1 MSATPNPLQPDH
13 PDDADTTTT
22 AADLAGLP
30 DRLVP
35 DFIAHWVVKTARS
48 TEMIE
53 WYGHV
58 FGARVVHE
66 DSQIAFLTWDHESHR
81 LALVKLPPP
90 VRYVFPLSRWRRKTY
105 GIDHLAFT
113 FVSVE
118 KLLLTYERLKGV
130 GITPVWAINHGPT
143 TSLYYED
150 PEGIRLEFQTENFP
164 TAQQTADYFNSREF
178 DDNPIGTNIDPDYL
192 LEQLRAGVDAEQLL
206 ARGAGTRPGTT
217 QRSNKRAI
225 TWKTL

>member
-13 PDDADTTTT
+13 SDDADTAAT
-22 AADLAGLP
+22 APDLDDLP

-48 TEMIE
+48 AEMIE

-66 DSQIAFLTWDHESHR
+66 DGQIAFLTWDHESHR

-90 VRYVFPLSRWRRKTY
+90 LRYAFPLSRWRRKTY

-178 DDNPIGTNIDPDYL
+178 DDNPIGVDIDPDYL
-192 LEQLRAGVDAEQLL
+192 LERLRAGADSEQLL
-206 ARGAGTRPGTT
+206 ARGAGTRPGTKP
-217 QRSNKRAI
+217 RSNKRAI